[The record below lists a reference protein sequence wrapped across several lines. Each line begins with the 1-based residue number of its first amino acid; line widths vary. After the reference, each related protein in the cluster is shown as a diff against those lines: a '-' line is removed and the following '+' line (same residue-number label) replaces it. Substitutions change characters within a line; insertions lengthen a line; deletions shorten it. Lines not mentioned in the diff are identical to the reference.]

1 MWPPLPPGARAG
13 GIRGYPL
20 NRVTREVAM
29 LARHVHW
36 THQELMDLDHAERR
50 RWLAAVLQLQQ
61 EAL

>member
-1 MWPPLPPGARAG
+1 
-13 GIRGYPL
+13 
-20 NRVTREVAM
+20 M